1 MCRIK
6 ELIGGKAEADIC
18 TALLTTA
25 DAKGKK
31 ITKGDKN
38 IADFAGA
45 ANPAAT
51 YATADT
57 TGGHGID
64 VCMPGCED
72 KSLHLAWTPR
82 KGACYMLCSL
92 VTAPCTSG

>member
-1 MCRIK
+1 MRRTK
-6 ELIGGKAEADIC
+6 ELIDGKVAEDIR
-18 TALLTTA
+18 TAPLTAA

-31 ITKGDKN
+31 KTKGDKK
-38 IADFAGA
+38 IADSAGA

-51 YATADT
+51 CAMADT

-72 KSLHLAWTPR
+72 KSLHLAWTPC
-82 KGACYMLCSL
+82 KGACYMLCPL